1 MSLSRGLCRERKH
14 LGLVQIYHS
23 SCQKNLFS
31 CNINRPRDCG
41 RRDGICF
48 CRGDGLAVRR
58 LPVKQVMLFTSR
70 SLNHKQMFYLKSQ
83 SVVYSAQRRRRR
95 CRPPNLLPSS
105 SFPARARSACV
116 CSAHLN
122 AASARRGNKNTP
134 DRKLYPVM

>member
-31 CNINRPRDCG
+31 CNINRPRGCG
-41 RRDGICF
+41 WRDGICF

-83 SVVYSAQRRRRR
+83 SVVYSAQRR
-95 CRPPNLLPSS
+95 PPAQPPSLLFLS
-105 SFPARARSACV
+105 RSGALRVCV
-116 CSAHLN
+116 FSTFECCE
-122 AASARRGNKNTP
+122 RTE
-134 DRKLYPVM
+134 RKQKHS

>member
-31 CNINRPRDCG
+31 CNINRPRGCG
-41 RRDGICF
+41 WRDGICF

-58 LPVKQVMLFTSR
+58 LPVKQVTLFTSR

-83 SVVYSAQRRRRR
+83 SVVYSAQRRPPA
-95 CRPPNLLPSS
+95 RPT
-105 SFPARARSACV
+105 SFPPLPFPLGRAPCV

-122 AASARRGNKNTP
+122 AASAQRGNKNTP